1 MDAVAIAHHK
11 FELHRQAFIYA
22 DIKSEMLNA
31 FRNSAHA
38 VIYQEEVDDGHYVNI
53 YPRNEPIFDDKMDS
67 SFKVGDNFLCR
78 IQENS
83 KERWFQIKYNKTFI
97 NLRDPERY
105 FKREV
110 DGIEYYIFTELTK
123 ISMVMLSPEE
133 LDFPTMRKLLN
144 KMSKSIIGYDK
155 HGSVYVKRGVK

>member
-1 MDAVAIAHHK
+1 MDAVAIANHK
-11 FELHRQAFIYA
+11 FELHRRAFIYG
-22 DIKSEMLNA
+22 DIKSEMLSA

-38 VIYQEEVDDGHYVNI
+38 VIFQEDFEDGHYVNI
-53 YPRNEPIFDDKMDS
+53 YPRNESIFDDKMGS

-105 FKREV
+105 FKREE
-110 DGIEYYIFTELTK
+110 DGIEYYIFVELSK
-123 ISMVMLSPEE
+123 ISILMFTPEE
-133 LDFPTMRKLLN
+133 FDFQKIRKLLN
-144 KMSKSIIGYDK
+144 KMSKSIISYDK
-155 HGSVYVKRGVK
+155 HGSAYVKRGVK